1 MGAFLQFF
9 LYARKQKLSDL
20 LKLSCVNAFDLFDLL
35 IEIDVLWASR
45 EPQLGMI
52 RLRCVEKIWSPLTIC
67 LLAILVRRFFT
78 YMKNI
83 NNEKPITQ
91 VCINNVETVDVFV
104 AIITL
109 KSDVYV

>member
-1 MGAFLQFF
+1 M
-9 LYARKQKLSDL
+9 R
-20 LKLSCVNAFDLFDLL
+20 VNAFDLFDLL

-52 RLRCVEKIWSPLTIC
+52 KLRCVEKIWSPLTIC

-91 VCINNVETVDVFV
+91 VCINNVETVDIFV

>member
-1 MGAFLQFF
+1 M
-9 LYARKQKLSDL
+9 S
-20 LKLSCVNAFDLFDLL
+20 SCHFGK
-35 IEIDVLWASR
+35 EI
-45 EPQLGMI
+45 
-52 RLRCVEKIWSPLTIC
+52 
-67 LLAILVRRFFT
+67 FT